1 MLSTPARSRSC
12 VFTLSLLLATAA
24 QAQVDLHPST
34 IKPAAW
40 ERFALRAINQTDTAF
55 VAVRLTVPEVIMILG
70 VEPLPGWE
78 FRLIAGSDTTPQI
91 IEWSGGELL
100 RGEFLEFAFFGRL
113 PADARRRELVFP
125 VHLTRATGSVVAW
138 GDRRSGGGAA
148 PTVRILGTTSV
159 TAWGSL
165 ALAGVAVGLSVLA
178 IALAVGKRRGSP

>member
-34 IKPAAW
+34 VKPAAW
-40 ERFALRAINQTDTAF
+40 ERFVLRAINQTDTAF
-55 VAVRLTVPEVIMILG
+55 VAVRLTVPEVIMVLG
-70 VEPLPGWE
+70 VQPLPGWE

-113 PADARRRELVFP
+113 PGDARRRELVFP
-125 VHLTRATGSVVAW
+125 VHLTRASGSVVAW
-138 GDRRSGGGAA
+138 DRRSGGGAA

-178 IALAVGKRRGSP
+178 LALAAGKRRGSP

>member
-12 VFTLSLLLATAA
+12 VLTLSLLLATAA
-24 QAQVDLHPST
+24 QAQVDLYPPT
-34 IKPAAW
+34 VKPAAW

-55 VAVRLTVPEVIMILG
+55 VAVRLTVPEAIMVLG

-91 IEWSGGELL
+91 IEWSGGELP

-125 VHLTRATGSVVAW
+125 VHLTRASGSVVAW
-138 GDRRSGGGAA
+138 DRRSGGGEA
-148 PTVRILGTTSV
+148 PTVRILGTTTV

-178 IALAVGKRRGSP
+178 LALAVGRRAKHE